1 MKVIGEGDSKG
12 PVQSPEITVK
22 VAQENVS
29 PTKHSTYSRNGNLV
43 E

>member
-22 VAQENVS
+22 VAQEMFLLPSIV
-29 PTKHSTYSRNGNLV
+29 PTSGMGI
-43 E
+43 